1 MDVEIIGDSGTEWT
15 DNPRALTQNE
25 IDQIARVGRI
35 EGIKLHRTFTQL
47 TLKAAVRELNLIL
60 RNN

>member
-1 MDVEIIGDSGTEWT
+1 MEVEIIGSSGTEWT

-25 IDQIARVGRI
+25 IDQIAKVGRL
-35 EGIKLHRTFTQL
+35 EGIKLHRTFTQS
-47 TLKAAVRELNLIL
+47 TLAAAVREVNLVL